1 MPCSP
6 DTHLSEG
13 RERCILVA
21 VRIKRAHHLNALDSV
36 RELGQLASTA
46 GCQVVG
52 CLTQGL
58 PAPHPR
64 TYVGDGKLAEL
75 AQLVEATG
83 AETVF
88 FDDELS
94 PSQLRN
100 VGRRLGQDVRVA
112 DRTSLILDIFR
123 QRAATREGKLQVALA
138 ETQYQLPRLTRLW
151 THLERQA
158 GGGAQVRGIGETQ
171 REVDQRLLRARAAQ
185 FEPRVLRER
194 RRVEDAARRA
204 GPAQRPRHAAHLRIT
219 PGPCQQYHGPA
230 GGYSLP
236 LPASSPMARV
246 VTTPGISNRAG
257 AGCSRSLM

>member
-21 VRIKRAHHLNALDSV
+21 VTIKRAHHLNALDSV

-158 GGGAQVRGIGETQ
+158 GGGAQVRGMGETQ

-185 FEPRVLRER
+185 LAIEIEQV
-194 RRVEDAARRA
+194 
-204 GPAQRPRHAAHLRIT
+204 
-219 PGPCQQYHGPA
+219 
-230 GGYSLP
+230 
-236 LPASSPMARV
+236 
-246 VTTPGISNRAG
+246 
-257 AGCSRSLM
+257 

>member
-1 MPCSP
+1 MQATLHVYVRTINRSPFTLNRADQPGSNDVHIPKQPGVPCSP
-6 DTHLSEG
+6 GAQLSDS

-21 VRIKRAHHLNALDSV
+21 VTIKRAHHLNALDSV
-36 RELGQLASTA
+36 RELGQLAATA

-100 VGRRLGQDVRVA
+100 VGRRLGPDVRVA

-158 GGGAQVRGIGETQ
+158 GGGAQVRGMGETQ

-185 FEPRVLRER
+185 LAIEIEQV
-194 RRVEDAARRA
+194 
-204 GPAQRPRHAAHLRIT
+204 
-219 PGPCQQYHGPA
+219 QQE
-230 GGYSLP
+230 GGE
-236 LPASSPMARV
+236 
-246 VTTPGISNRAG
+246 
-257 AGCSRSLM
+257 